1 MKKLIKVIFALVGF
15 LACFAPYEFER
26 KENGDFL
33 YKAWLLGI
41 SRKTD
46 GEKHKYKVWFF
57 NKPKLTGISFS
68 KRIEAEYP
76 VDDELFTDDVKE
88 DIENGIIDE
97 LDGID
102 DLFSG
107 LE

>member
-1 MKKLIKVIFALVGF
+1 MKKIIKFILALVGF

-33 YKAWLLGI
+33 YKAWLLGV
-41 SRKTD
+41 SRKTVD
-46 GEKHKYKVWFF
+46 EKRKYKIWFF

-68 KRIEAEYP
+68 KKAKLDEY
-76 VDDELFTDDVKE
+76 DALFDEDA
-88 DIENGIIDE
+88 ENGIIDE
-97 LDGID
+97 LDEMD